1 MFFRSQ
7 RLFLRP
13 IWPEDAGA
21 IHAAMSEAVA
31 RNLAQVPW
39 PYGPDDAAWFA
50 SQPHN
55 PWFPELLITRPDA
68 PGGPQVLGCVGLI
81 APREP
86 GLAAELGYWLGAA
99 HWGRGYASEAGR
111 AMLHIARTLGYRRI
125 GAHHFADNP
134 ASGRVLARLG
144 FRHAGSATL
153 ASRARGRAVAAARF
167 TLDLAAPGTGDDGGD
182 GDMRRA
188 A

>member
-13 IWPEDAGA
+13 IWPEDAAA

-39 PYGPDDAAWFA
+39 PYRADEAARVA
-50 SQPHN
+50 GQPHDAR
-55 PWFPELLITRPDA
+55 FPELLITRPDTA
-68 PGGPQVLGCVGLI
+68 SGPQLLGCIGLI
-81 APREP
+81 APRD
-86 GLAAELGYWLGAA
+86 GTCDAELGYWLARE
-99 HWGRGYASEAGR
+99 HWGQGYASEAGR
-111 AMLHIARTLGYRRI
+111 AMLGIAQAIGHGAI

-144 FRHAGSATL
+144 FRPIGRATL
-153 ASRARGRAVAAARF
+153 PCRARGGEVAALRF
-167 TLDLAAPGTGDDGGD
+167 ALDLAAPGNGDDG

>member
-13 IWPEDAGA
+13 IWSEDAGA

-50 SQPHN
+50 TRPHDAR
-55 PWFPELLITRPDA
+55 FPELLITRPDTA
-68 PGGPQVLGCVGLI
+68 GGPQLLGCIGLI
-81 APREP
+81 APRDGECD
-86 GLAAELGYWLGAA
+86 AELGYWLAER
-99 HWGRGYASEAGR
+99 HWGQGYASEAGQ
-111 AMLHIARTLGYRRI
+111 AMLAMAQAIGHRRI
-125 GAHHFADNP
+125 GACHFADNP

-144 FRHAGSATL
+144 FRPSGATRL
-153 ASRARGRAVAAARF
+153 ACRARGREVAAAAF
-167 TLDLAAPGTGDDGGD
+167 TLDLAEPGNGDDG